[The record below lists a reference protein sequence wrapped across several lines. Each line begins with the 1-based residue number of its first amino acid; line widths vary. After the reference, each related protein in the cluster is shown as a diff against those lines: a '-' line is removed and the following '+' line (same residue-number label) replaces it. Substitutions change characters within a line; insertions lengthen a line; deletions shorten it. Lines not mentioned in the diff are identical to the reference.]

1 MFDAWLHVIGA
12 GLLLLVVVCAVL
24 AGGAPGWF
32 VDLPSV
38 VWVVFG
44 TLAAWLM
51 SCGAAA
57 FGSISGLLRGDAGVD
72 RETFARRLHALIRVR
87 QLGWSV
93 GLIGLI
99 VGLIAM
105 LADLSDYAKV
115 GAALAV
121 ATLPL
126 LYGVALS
133 EFVFAPLAS
142 LYTARAGRHAWAI
155 PGERG
160 LIPLLLGGCVVA
172 MVLILGVFTVG
183 VLANL
188 DGPQDHG
195 RQTAMNAVVA
205 EVLADPNR

>member
-1 MFDAWLHVIGA
+1 MEGIVSRSALRSVFDAWLHVIGA
-12 GLLLLVVVCAVL
+12 GLLLLVVAWAVL

-32 VDLPSV
+32 VDVPSLAL
-38 VWVVFG
+38 VVFG

-51 SCGAAA
+51 SCGTAA
-57 FGSISGLLRGDAGVD
+57 FGSISGVLHGDAEVD
-72 RETFARRLHALIRVR
+72 RETFTRRLHALIRAR
-87 QLGWSV
+87 QLGWS
-93 GLIGLI
+93 IGLLSLLL
-99 VGLIAM
+99 GLIAM
-105 LADLSDYAKV
+105 MADLSDHSKV

-142 LYTARAGRHAWAI
+142 LYTARAGRHEWAI

-183 VLANL
+183 VLATL
-188 DGPQDHG
+188 
-195 RQTAMNAVVA
+195 
-205 EVLADPNR
+205 